1 MTLRTMGIQGKNCHF
16 RDKKG
21 GRYAGKVYQGKTVMA
36 PVKNKLS
43 NMKIVQ
49 TQMAALWILKV

>member
-1 MTLRTMGIQGKNCHF
+1 MLARFEKEKTEMT
-16 RDKKG
+16 
-21 GRYAGKVYQGKTVMA
+21 

-43 NMKIVQ
+43 KRKIVQ

>member
-1 MTLRTMGIQGKNCHF
+1 MILKRGGYPLIQNIENVKE
-16 RDKKG
+16 KG
-21 GRYAGKVYQGKTVMA
+21 VFLGSHQGKTIMA
-36 PVKNKLS
+36 PVKNKLP